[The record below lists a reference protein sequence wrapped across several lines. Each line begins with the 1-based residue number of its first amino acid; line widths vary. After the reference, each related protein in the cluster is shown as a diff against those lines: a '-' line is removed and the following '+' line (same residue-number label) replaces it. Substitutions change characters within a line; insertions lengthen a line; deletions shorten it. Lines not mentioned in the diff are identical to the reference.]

1 MCKFAILII
10 FPVTMLSSCVVKFVL
25 PVSCAIC
32 VPVDWRDLQ
41 LQINIH
47 LRMQFSQ
54 LFGIEE
60 ILLSAEIRVV
70 IMA

>member
-1 MCKFAILII
+1 MCKFVMLII

-25 PVSCAIC
+25 AVSCAIC

-47 LRMQFSQ
+47 LTM
-54 LFGIEE
+54 
-60 ILLSAEIRVV
+60 
-70 IMA
+70 